1 MNPDRDS
8 DPTLTEIG
16 FKQAAA
22 LGKYASEAFGEVAV
36 REGRL
41 KAKHA
46 IRRLYV
52 SPMRRCMLTA
62 TPMSEALGVQIRVK
76 GDIHEHGGC
85 FDGAAGEPGG
95 VVGLPGM
102 TKAQLEKEFP
112 GCKVPI
118 ELAGGWWEEKK
129 GCETVPQ
136 AQERVAGVVEW
147 LWEKAEKWKESQ
159 GAMCIVVHGM
169 FIDILTKALCGCEM
183 TTGKQNMVFC
193 SQNAGVHVFELK
205 PGVEGNPG
213 RIAGLQ
219 RFNVLDHLPPEIRTG
234 GSVEGL
240 DDCYMNEAAR
250 DETVSDG
257 DVSVHGNI
265 RLAKKNPL
273 FFVTR
278 HRAPDS
284 LHSSHART
292 HRGLPSQPSLL
303 SAPHERPEAPLH
315 VRVVRVDGAEFDL
328 IQPHLGTSAP
338 PR

>member
-1 MNPDRDS
+1 MLLASSSAHVGPPFLLPPAPAVIPSLMNPDRDS

-240 DDCYMNEAAR
+240 DDCYMNE
-250 DETVSDG
+250 G
-257 DVSVHGNI
+257 
-265 RLAKKNPL
+265 
-273 FFVTR
+273 
-278 HRAPDS
+278 
-284 LHSSHART
+284 
-292 HRGLPSQPSLL
+292 
-303 SAPHERPEAPLH
+303 SA
-315 VRVVRVDGAEFDL
+315 
-328 IQPHLGTSAP
+328 
-338 PR
+338 